1 MGNEMTATEFTGQ
14 ETRPDLDLIA
24 SDAIRLESLI
34 EAMDALTDRLGPDSG
49 PVYACIASALPIAKR
64 ISRQLDNL
72 STHTGTAMEC
82 RADSSLKETAKR
94 PLVNLF
100 AQWRAMTA
108 YCDDSE
114 ISDDIGIK
122 ACNVANDIVHLML
135 CVPAVTAAD
144 LALKIVAY
152 SSDGIHEAG
161 PDSGNGS
168 DALWTEIRA
177 LAGMTRA
184 HVEPVKTD

>member
-1 MGNEMTATEFTGQ
+1 MTVTGFTGQ
-14 ETRPDLDLIA
+14 EARPDFDLIA

-34 EAMDALTDRLGPDSG
+34 EAMDGLTDRLGPDSG

-72 STHTGTAMEC
+72 SAHTGTAVDR
-82 RADSSLKETAKR
+82 RAD
-94 PLVNLF
+94 
-100 AQWRAMTA
+100 
-108 YCDDSE
+108 
-114 ISDDIGIK
+114 
-122 ACNVANDIVHLML
+122 
-135 CVPAVTAAD
+135 
-144 LALKIVAY
+144 

-177 LAGMTRA
+177 LAGVARA